1 MSTPARRLTRPDP
14 ASIVLGALAVGLG
27 IAAIS
32 GRLGEVI
39 NEPATLVP
47 ALLGLLAVAVVVSLW
62 RRPSVS
68 PPPAE
73 APQVEAEAALV
84 EQPPPDT
91 LADHGQDR

>member
-1 MSTPARRLTRPDP
+1 MSTNARRLTRPDP

-27 IAAIS
+27 IAAIA

-47 ALLGLLAVAVVVSLW
+47 ALLGLLALAVVVSLW
-62 RRPSVS
+62 RRPSTPTGEVA
-68 PPPAE
+68 PLEEEPA
-73 APQVEAEAALV
+73 
-84 EQPPPDT
+84 PDT

>member
-1 MSTPARRLTRPDP
+1 VNTPSRRLTRPDP

-27 IAAIS
+27 IAAIA

-47 ALLGLLAVAVVVSLW
+47 ALLGLLALAVVVSLW
-62 RRPSVS
+62 RRPAT
-68 PPPAE
+68 PPSTI
-73 APQVEAEAALV
+73 APLV
-84 EQPPPDT
+84 EEPSPDT